1 MKIKKIGH
9 CCLVVDINGKRVM
22 TDPGSFTVPG
32 QELEK
37 NIDLIVI
44 THEHQDHLHVES
56 LKNILV
62 NNPNVIVVTNS
73 SVGKILNEAGIKF
86 EKLEDGQDGEFAG
99 VFLEAQGDKHAFI
112 RSGLALVQNTGYFI
126 GGSLFYPGDSFTVP
140 NKPVDILALPVA
152 APWLKVGEV
161 FEYAKVV
168 KPKIAFPVHDGMLN
182 NFGLEY
188 VGRVIPG
195 VLLSLGIEFKIL
207 GLGVEEEF

>member
-1 MKIKKIGH
+1 MY
-9 CCLVVDINGKRVM
+9 KR
-22 TDPGSFTVPG
+22 
-32 QELEK
+32 Q
-37 NIDLIVI
+37 IYR
-44 THEHQDHLHVES
+44 
-56 LKNILV
+56 NILSHANRKKLYENISIPIESITIENDELV
-62 NNPNVIVVTNS
+62 S
-73 SVGKILNEAGIKF
+73 KGIKF